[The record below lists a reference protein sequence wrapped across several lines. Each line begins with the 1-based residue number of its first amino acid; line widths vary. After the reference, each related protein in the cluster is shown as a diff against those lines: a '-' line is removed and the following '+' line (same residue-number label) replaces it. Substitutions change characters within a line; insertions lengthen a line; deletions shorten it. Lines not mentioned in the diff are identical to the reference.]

1 MKLTRNEIE
10 EKVKDILQETLE
22 VHRGKLLPGVFIE
35 DDLGAD
41 SLDCIE
47 IVMACEEDFGFEIEE
62 GDIDKIKKIK
72 DLVDYIEGRLN
83 KEK

>member
-1 MKLTRNEIE
+1 MTRSEIE
-10 EKVKDILQETLE
+10 SKVCDILQEQLG
-22 VHRGKLLPGVFIE
+22 VRRGQLITNISIV

-47 IVMACEEDFGFEIEE
+47 IVMACEEDFGFEINES
-62 GDIDKIKKIK
+62 DIGKVKTIK
-72 DLVDYIEGRLN
+72 DLVDYIESRLN